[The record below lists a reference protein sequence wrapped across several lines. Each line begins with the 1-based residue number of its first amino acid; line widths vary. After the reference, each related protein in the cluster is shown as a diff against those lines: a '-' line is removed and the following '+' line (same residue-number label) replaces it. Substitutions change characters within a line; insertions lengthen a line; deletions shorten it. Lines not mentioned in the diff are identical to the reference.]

1 MFQYLS
7 LGMNLYEHI
16 DSEDGVD
23 ADEAEYDA
31 DLGRMTNDEKG
42 IFLKS
47 LRCLQEQVYPLS
59 TVIYV
64 Y

>member
-1 MFQYLS
+1 
-7 LGMNLYEHI
+7 MNLYEHV
-16 DSEDGVD
+16 DREDEVD

>member
-1 MFQYLS
+1 
-7 LGMNLYEHI
+7 MNLYEHV
-16 DSEDGVD
+16 DSEAEYDADEDEVD

-47 LRCLQEQVYPLS
+47 LRCLQEQCIPFLQ
-59 TVIYV
+59 
-64 Y
+64 